1 MRTYVLNI
9 GEVKT
14 DVEPSIFTCFGLG
27 SCIGLFVQDRVVG
40 ISGGAH
46 ILLPEREKANAK
58 DRRCYNVKDALDQ
71 LFEQFL
77 RSGSTLDSL
86 RAKFVGGANIIT
98 ASGNMGERNIRSV
111 IDHLV
116 LHKIFIAALDVGGHS
131 SRTAHFDSST
141 SELRVR
147 TSDSNQYRIF

>member
-1 MRTYVLNI
+1 MKTHVLNI

-14 DVEPSIFTCFGLG
+14 DIAPSIFTCFGLG
-27 SCIGLFVQDRVVG
+27 SCIGLFVQDRATG

-46 ILLPEREKANAK
+46 ILLPEDVKANAK
-58 DRRCYNVKDALDQ
+58 DGKCYNVKDALER
-71 LFEQFL
+71 LFAQFI
-77 RSGSTLDSL
+77 RGGSSMETL

-98 ASGNMGERNIRSV
+98 ASGNVGEKNIRSV

-116 LHKIFIAALDVGGHS
+116 SNRIFIAALDVGGSS
-131 SRTAHFDSST
+131 SRTAHFYSHT

-147 TSDSNQYRIF
+147 TSENNQYRIF

>member
-1 MRTYVLNI
+1 MRTHVLNI

-14 DVEPSIFTCFGLG
+14 DATPSIFTCFGLG
-27 SCIGLFVQDRVVG
+27 SCIGLFVQDRATG

-46 ILLPEREKANAK
+46 ILLPEDVKANAK
-58 DRRCYNVKDALDQ
+58 DGKCYNVKDALER
-71 LFEQFL
+71 LFMHFI
-77 RSGSTLDSL
+77 RGGSTLDTL

-98 ASGNMGERNIRSV
+98 ASGNVGEKNIRSV

-116 LHKIFIAALDVGGHS
+116 AHRIFIAALDVGGSS
-131 SRTAHFDSST
+131 SRTAHFHSCT

-147 TSDSNQYRIF
+147 TAENNQYKIF